1 MMLGRVICVVLL
13 LLLLGGCE
21 YVQVQSSQLMSIKN
35 TLFSHQ
41 SKEILNSQW
50 QLQYGGYFNDVQ
62 PVTVQKNTV
71 FVNKATDVV
80 TFDGW
85 KVTRV
90 MGLKSFLPAWDIQ
103 DVGHERRF
111 LVKGDLVATH
121 YCDDWVRREIV
132 TGVRLEQ
139 SCRANQNYTN
149 ILLIDNLG
157 MIESITQV
165 VDSSLMP
172 LQLRLKN

>member
-1 MMLGRVICVVLL
+1 MMLGKVICVVL

-41 SKEILNSQW
+41 SNEMLNSQW
-50 QLQYGGYFNDVQ
+50 QLHYGGYFNDVQ

-85 KVTRV
+85 KVIRV

>member
-13 LLLLGGCE
+13 LLLGGCQF
-21 YVQVQSSQLMSIKN
+21 VQVQSSQLASIKN
-35 TLFSHQ
+35 TFFSDE
-41 SKEILNSQW
+41 SKEILSSQW
-50 QLQYGGYFNDVQ
+50 QLQYGGYSNDVH

-71 FVNKATDVV
+71 FVNKATDIV

>member
-1 MMLGRVICVVLL
+1 MMLGRVSCLTLL
-13 LLLLGGCE
+13 MLLGGCH
-21 YVQVQSSQLMSIKN
+21 YVQVQSSQLASIKN
-35 TLFSHQ
+35 TFFSHQ

-62 PVTVQKNTV
+62 PVTVEKNTV
-71 FVNKATDVV
+71 FVNKVTDVV

-132 TGVRLEQ
+132 TGVRFEK

>member
-1 MMLGRVICVVLL
+1 MMLGRVICVVL

-41 SKEILNSQW
+41 SKEMLNSQW

-62 PVTVQKNTV
+62 PVTVGKNTV

>member
-1 MMLGRVICVVLL
+1 MMLGRIICLVL
-13 LLLLGGCE
+13 LLLLGGCQ
-21 YVQVQSSQLMSIKN
+21 YVQVQSSQLASIKN
-35 TLFSHQ
+35 TFFSDE
-41 SKEILNSQW
+41 SKEILSSQW
-50 QLQYGGYFNDVQ
+50 HLQYGGYSNEVQ

-71 FVNKATDVV
+71 FVNKATDIV

-111 LVKGDLVATH
+111 LVMGDLVATH
-121 YCDDWVRREIV
+121 YCDGWVQGKAVAGTRF
-132 TGVRLEQ
+132 EQ

-157 MIESITQV
+157 MIKSIKQV

>member
-1 MMLGRVICVVLL
+1 MMLGRVICVVL

-41 SKEILNSQW
+41 SKEMLNSQW

-103 DVGHERRF
+103 DAGHERRF

>member
-1 MMLGRVICVVLL
+1 MMLGRVICVVL

-41 SKEILNSQW
+41 SNEMLNSQW

-111 LVKGDLVATH
+111 LVKGELVATH
-121 YCDDWVRREIV
+121 YCDDWIQGKAVAGTRF
-132 TGVRLEQ
+132 EQ
-139 SCRANQNYTN
+139 SCRASQNYTN

-157 MIESITQV
+157 MIKSIKQV

-172 LQLRLKN
+172 LQLHLKN

>member
-1 MMLGRVICVVLL
+1 MMLGRVICVVL

-41 SKEILNSQW
+41 SKEMLNSQW

-62 PVTVQKNTV
+62 PVTVEKNTV
-71 FVNKATDVV
+71 FVNKATDFV

>member
-1 MMLGRVICVVLL
+1 MMLGRAICLVL
-13 LLLLGGCE
+13 LLLLGGCH
-21 YVQVQSSQLMSIKN
+21 YVQVQSSQLASIKN
-35 TLFSHQ
+35 TFFSNQ

-50 QLQYGGYFNDVQ
+50 QLQYGGYSNEVQ
-62 PVTVQKNTV
+62 PVTVEKNTV
-71 FVNKATDVV
+71 FVNKVTDVV

-90 MGLKSFLPAWDIQ
+90 MGLKSFFPAWDIQ

-172 LQLRLKN
+172 LQLSLKN

>member
-1 MMLGRVICVVLL
+1 MMLGRVICVVL

-41 SKEILNSQW
+41 SKEMLNSQW

-90 MGLKSFLPAWDIQ
+90 MGLKSFFPAWDIQ

-172 LQLRLKN
+172 LQLRLTN

>member
-1 MMLGRVICVVLL
+1 MMLGRVICLVL
-13 LLLLGGCE
+13 LLLLGGCQF
-21 YVQVQSSQLMSIKN
+21 VQVQSSQLASIKN
-35 TLFSHQ
+35 TFFSDE
-41 SKEILNSQW
+41 SKEILSSQW
-50 QLQYGGYFNDVQ
+50 QLQYGGYSNDVQ

-71 FVNKATDVV
+71 FVNKATDIV

-111 LVKGDLVATH
+111 LVKGELVATH
-121 YCDDWVRREIV
+121 YCDDWIQGKAVAGTRF
-132 TGVRLEQ
+132 EQ
-139 SCRANQNYTN
+139 SCRASQNYTN
-149 ILLIDNLG
+149 ILLIDNRG
-157 MIESITQV
+157 MTKSIKQV